1 MLVENIDDLTMCFIQ
16 SIGLRLL
23 QTALEDGSPLVRREL
38 VVALQWLIYSFLP
51 NFVNLCR
58 ALQEEDEERVRLSTP
73 PTAQP
78 PSPRGTLNRVPSEE
92 KLRRKSEMVRRQSRL
107 GPNGGTPNISS
118 STSYNEINTVGVADT
133 SALGTPR
140 KSRKHGQ
147 FHQLQSSYS
156 ALASLSIFSN
166 VTRKFKPF
174 FLKVWG
180 GLLLLEKDP
189 DPTAALL
196 ARSLLDV
203 VWRKMVQ
210 KDRSADIH
218 RSHTNPDS
226 HSRSAP
232 NSPIRPTFL
241 LGESPPA
248 SLNIT
253 LPTHL
258 EGSESKHGPQSWLQR
273 SLVSAINEE
282 GILLEDGET
291 NGIST
296 QFIEWSAR
304 YFSTQLMR
312 LNGQNDT
319 ESEEY
324 WGKEWMYSRNCD
336 LLKKADGEK
345 CSLLEGSGRLDEQI
359 GVAKLIQPPS
369 VIAMH
374 PFDNEVVVA
383 GRDTVSVYEFH
394 NAQHKSNSFSNKNPK
409 ISQITA
415 LEFLNRHED
424 GLLVTGTDDGVV
436 RVYRDWHRQQRLVA
450 AWNLLPELVPQAAAH
465 GNR

>member
-1 MLVENIDDLTMCFIQ
+1 MYIIRILFLQN
-16 SIGLRLL
+16 IGLRLL

-58 ALQEEDEERVRLSTP
+58 ALQEEEEEKGRLATP
-73 PTAQP
+73 PFAQP
-78 PSPRGTLNRVPSEE
+78 PSPRNSLNRVSSEE
-92 KLRRKSEMVRRQSRL
+92 KLRRKSEMVRKQSRL
-107 GPNGGTPNISS
+107 GASSGPASIAS
-118 STSYNEINTVGVADT
+118 STSYNEINTLGVSDG
-133 SALGTPR
+133 SAHGTPR
-140 KSRKHGQ
+140 KPKKISQ
-147 FHQLQSSYS
+147 MHQLTSSYS
-156 ALASLSIFSN
+156 ALASLAGFSN

-180 GLLLLEKDP
+180 GLLFLEKDP
-189 DPTAALL
+189 DPAAALL

-218 RSHTNPDS
+218 RSHTNLDS

-258 EGSESKHGPQSWLQR
+258 EGSDSRHGPQSWLQR
-273 SLVSAINEE
+273 SLVAPINEE
-282 GILLEDGET
+282 GILLEDGEN

-312 LNGQNDT
+312 LNGNHDT

-324 WGKEWMYSRNCD
+324 WSKEWMYSRNAD
-336 LLKKADGEK
+336 LTKKSDTEK
-345 CSLLEGSGRLDEQI
+345 SSLLEGTGRLDEQV
-359 GVAKLIQPPS
+359 GVVKLIQPPS
-369 VIAMH
+369 VMAMH

-383 GRDTVSVYEFH
+383 GRDTVSVYEFN
-394 NAQHKSNSFSNKNPK
+394 NAQHKSHSFSNKNPK

-415 LEFLNRHED
+415 LEFMNRHED
-424 GLLVTGTDDGVV
+424 GLLVTGSDDGVV
-436 RVYRDWHRQQRLVA
+436 RVYRDWTRQQRLVT
-450 AWNLLPELVPQAAAH
+450 AWNLLPELIPQAAAP